1 MESIDET
8 IVRWGFTS
16 LEDGFVRD
24 VTAINGARPNGFR
37 RGENR
42 REDNMNALAAVND
55 AALNSDPCWRRFGRR
70 LSTRFGRSRVFLHGL
85 VTLIFSVSGSAAFAQ
100 GGYTTEKQPKYGLT
114 FLRARDYE
122 AIPVEPTEEWVIL
135 YYAEKEAFR
144 ESDRKRFRPELRF
157 VWIDHNPKG
166 NSESTP
172 LPIEKSGD
180 ESGGKKGEGKAAPK
194 PVTDFPGYAE
204 RYLDQWSLGQA
215 TPLKKRGGNQIF
227 DYYLDFKS
235 SRSPIEGWAR
245 SFSDKDRTIAV
256 FGFCAEEDYY
266 DCVKIWEKMLGK
278 VKFSPIDEGEDK
290 AIRRFY
296 ERRKYSNPE
305 FRINVRSNLV
315 KGWEAEDTDNFI
327 VVYSTKDEPLIRII
341 KRELESIRKE
351 YIKLFPPARAFD
363 DVSVVRV
370 CKDEAEYLKYGG
382 SLGSAG
388 YWHAAAEELVF
399 YDKENEDGEA
409 GTGKA
414 DTRIVLYHEAF
425 HQYIYFAVGKLAP
438 HSWFNEGTGDY
449 FSGALIKGG
458 KVKKIDVNPWRI
470 DYIKY
475 AIEGYR
481 GLRTIPFSE
490 ILKMEQADFYNR
502 SIVGVAYSQAWS
514 MIYFLRTSKEA
525 TKHPTWSG
533 ILDTYF
539 DTLKDVFAEQME
551 PFLKS
556 GEEPTPKVMEAIR
569 KTSRDAAV
577 DKAFSDVNLRDLEVA
592 WREYTLSLKSPK

>member
-1 MESIDET
+1 MD
-8 IVRWGFTS
+8 
-16 LEDGFVRD
+16 
-24 VTAINGARPNGFR
+24 
-37 RGENR
+37 
-42 REDNMNALAAVND
+42 ALAAVND
-55 AALNSDPCWRRFGRR
+55 AILNPVPRRRRSDERLNARHGR
-70 LSTRFGRSRVFLHGL
+70 TRFSLHGL
-85 VTLIFSVSGSAAFAQ
+85 VALLACVLGSAISAQ

-122 AIPVEPTEEWVIL
+122 AIPVDPTEEWVIL
-135 YYAEKEAFR
+135 YYSEKEAFR

-157 VWIDHNPKG
+157 AWIDHKPKG
-166 NSESTP
+166 EPESTP
-172 LPIEKSGD
+172 LPIEKGSD
-180 ESGGKKGEGKAAPK
+180 ETAGKEGEEKAPPK
-194 PVTDFPGYAE
+194 PVTDFPTYAS
-204 RYLDQWSLGQA
+204 RYLDQWTLGKPV
-215 TPLKKRGGNQIF
+215 PLKKRGGNQVF
-227 DYYLDFKS
+227 DYYLESRS
-235 SRSPIEGWAR
+235 SRSPIRGWAR
-245 SFSDKDRTIAV
+245 SFSDKERTIAV
-256 FGFCAEEDYY
+256 FGFCAEEDYD

-278 VKFSPIDEGEDK
+278 VKFSPIDDGEDD
-290 AIRRFY
+290 AIRRYY

-425 HQYIYFAVGKLAP
+425 HQYIYFAVGRLAP

-458 KVKKIDVNPWRI
+458 RVKKIDVNPWRI

-490 ILKMEQADFYNR
+490 ILKMEQAEFYNR

-525 TKHPTWSG
+525 KKHPTWSG

-539 DTLKDVFAEQME
+539 NTLKDVFAEHMD

-556 GEEPTPKVMEAIR
+556 GEEPTPEVMEGIR
-569 KTSRDAAV
+569 KASRDAAL
-577 DKAFSDVNLRDLEVA
+577 DKAFSDVNLRELEVA